1 MERCKHAPQEQA
13 GFARLTDEALG
24 TVMAPF
30 PRRKQNETATE
41 KANKR
46 SRDRD
51 KDRALTGNGGAAAGG
66 ETRTEIFLQIITFN
80 LLVPFIK
87 TNASVHWRTFA
98 RQSNAQHSG
107 TGGRRVCDDNGER
120 RGEAQWF
127 QLASPRG
134 ATTTTTI
141 SAEHRHRQH
150 QHRGDS
156 VFV

>member
-41 KANKR
+41 KGNER

-51 KDRALTGNGGAAAGG
+51 KDRALTKNGGAVAGG

-87 TNASVHWRTFA
+87 TNASVQTLARTIERFA
-98 RQSNAQHSG
+98 R
-107 TGGRRVCDDNGER
+107 TRECVRVRTYVYTYVRTCNCCAPFHPAFDVC
-120 RGEAQWF
+120 
-127 QLASPRG
+127 
-134 ATTTTTI
+134 T
-141 SAEHRHRQH
+141 
-150 QHRGDS
+150 
-156 VFV
+156 

>member
-41 KANKR
+41 KGNER

-51 KDRALTGNGGAAAGG
+51 KDRALTKNGGAVAGG
-66 ETRTEIFLQIITFN
+66 ETRTKIFLQIITFN

-87 TNASVHWRTFA
+87 TNAPVHWQTLA
-98 RQSNAQHSG
+98 RQSNVSHVRATACVYVRTYLQLLRPAFHSLPFSSCV
-107 TGGRRVCDDNGER
+107 RCRYPYSSR
-120 RGEAQWF
+120 
-127 QLASPRG
+127 LL
-134 ATTTTTI
+134 
-141 SAEHRHRQH
+141 
-150 QHRGDS
+150 
-156 VFV
+156 